1 MNTEIIVL
9 IISNI
14 VAPIVTGIVTFLQT
28 KKKYYTE
35 VNTTMIDNMKE
46 SLEFYKTLSD
56 DNKDRLNEMIEKME
70 KKETFSV
77 AFTTSYCS
85 YCAMFYNVFNDY
97 IKDHEVTMYFIILDE
112 ETTSEQENIKII
124 HRYFPEFYTTPGIF
138 YAENGK
144 EKDYLDTY
152 HLGISKEVIDEWV
165 IKNQLDKEK

>member
-1 MNTEIIVL
+1 MNIKKFLTGLLVFVILLSGCSNDKYIRSNKQGT
-9 IISNI
+9 ISQI
-14 VAPIVTGIVTFLQT
+14 T
-28 KKKYYTE
+28 
-35 VNTTMIDNMKE
+35 
-46 SLEFYKTLSD
+46 
-56 DNKDRLNEMIEKME
+56 LNEMIEKME

-112 ETTSEQENIKII
+112 ETTNEQENIEII

>member
-1 MNTEIIVL
+1 MRLLMNIKKFLTGLLVFVILLSGCSNDKYIRSNKQGT
-9 IISNI
+9 ISQI
-14 VAPIVTGIVTFLQT
+14 T
-28 KKKYYTE
+28 
-35 VNTTMIDNMKE
+35 
-46 SLEFYKTLSD
+46 
-56 DNKDRLNEMIEKME
+56 LNEMIEKME

-112 ETTSEQENIKII
+112 ETTNEQENIEII

>member
-1 MNTEIIVL
+1 MRSLMNIKKFLTGLLVFVILLSGCSNDKYIRSNKQGT
-9 IISNI
+9 ISQI
-14 VAPIVTGIVTFLQT
+14 T
-28 KKKYYTE
+28 
-35 VNTTMIDNMKE
+35 
-46 SLEFYKTLSD
+46 
-56 DNKDRLNEMIEKME
+56 LNEMIEKME

-112 ETTSEQENIKII
+112 ETTNEQENIEII

>member
-1 MNTEIIVL
+1 MNIKKFLTGLLVFVILLSGCSNDKYIRSNKQGT
-9 IISNI
+9 ISQI
-14 VAPIVTGIVTFLQT
+14 T
-28 KKKYYTE
+28 
-35 VNTTMIDNMKE
+35 
-46 SLEFYKTLSD
+46 
-56 DNKDRLNEMIEKME
+56 LNEMIEKME

-112 ETTSEQENIKII
+112 EKTSEQENIEII

>member
-1 MNTEIIVL
+1 MNIKKFLTGLLVFVILLSGCSNDKYIRSNKQGT
-9 IISNI
+9 ISQI
-14 VAPIVTGIVTFLQT
+14 T
-28 KKKYYTE
+28 
-35 VNTTMIDNMKE
+35 
-46 SLEFYKTLSD
+46 
-56 DNKDRLNEMIEKME
+56 LNEMIEKME

-112 ETTSEQENIKII
+112 ETTSEQENIEII

-165 IKNQLDKEK
+165 VKNQLDKEK

>member
-1 MNTEIIVL
+1 MNIKKFLTGLLVFVILLSGCSNDKYIRSNKQGT
-9 IISNI
+9 ISQI
-14 VAPIVTGIVTFLQT
+14 T
-28 KKKYYTE
+28 
-35 VNTTMIDNMKE
+35 
-46 SLEFYKTLSD
+46 
-56 DNKDRLNEMIEKME
+56 LNEMIEKME